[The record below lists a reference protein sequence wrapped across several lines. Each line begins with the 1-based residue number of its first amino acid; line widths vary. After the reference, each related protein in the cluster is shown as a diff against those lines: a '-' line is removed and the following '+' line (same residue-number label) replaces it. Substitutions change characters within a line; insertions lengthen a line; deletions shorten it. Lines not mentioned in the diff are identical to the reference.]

1 MYSYVA
7 YGLHVHAGLPLP
19 ELLQAPAGAAPDV
32 VIARDTLPVLPKEV
46 IEGNSLCIGIRKEE
60 VHYVWREFGALLIR
74 GGRQIFY
81 DPHPGMPDSSMR
93 APLLGVGFGTLLH
106 QRGVLTLHASCVSI
120 GGRAV
125 AFLGNKG
132 DGKSTTSALLHS
144 RGHSLVTDDV
154 LAVHLKGASA
164 PEVWP
169 AFPNQKLC
177 RDSIAAIGERAE
189 AYPELHPALDKRVR
203 SARAGFSP
211 EPVPLHAIFVLADGP
226 EIGTSRLT
234 GGAAFSEVV
243 RHSYAARFLGA
254 DQVGGGHFQQILS
267 LVQQVPTFRLTRPR
281 DLFSLPAL
289 GAFLEDHVHMPCA
302 A

>member
-19 ELLQAPAGAAPDV
+19 ELLQVPAGAAPDV
-32 VIARDTLPVLPKEV
+32 VIARETLPALPKEV
-46 IEGNSLCIGIRKEE
+46 IEGNSLCIGVRKEE
-60 VHYVWREFGALLIR
+60 VHYVWREFGALLVR
-74 GGRQIFY
+74 GGRRIFY

-132 DGKSTTSALLHS
+132 DGKSTTSALLHA

-154 LAVHLKGASA
+154 LAVRQEGAGD

-203 SARAGFSP
+203 SAHAGFSP
-211 EPVPLHAIFVLADGP
+211 DPVPLHALFLLADGP
-226 EIGTSRLT
+226 EIGASRLT
-234 GGAAFSEVV
+234 GVAAFSQVV

-254 DQVGGGHFQQILS
+254 DVVGGGHFQQILS
-267 LVQQVPTFRLTRPR
+267 LVQQVPVVQLTRPR
-281 DLFSLPAL
+281 DLRSLAAL
-289 GAFLEDHVHMPCA
+289 GSFVEEYVHIPRA